1 MNTNSKST
9 RFILPIVFG
18 LQILAAAADAK
29 MIHDPRALAAN
40 PESAAS
46 QIAPVLEGLG
56 GYERPVTTN
65 AESSQL
71 FFNQGLNLTYG
82 FNHSEALRSFKE
94 AARLDPNNAMAYW
107 GWALTLGPNLNLP
120 MQADVVE
127 QAYQAIQ
134 RAVAL
139 KDNVSQ
145 KEQDFIDAL
154 AARYANDPMAPRQ
167 PLDQAYAEAM
177 RGLAEKYPD
186 DLDALTLYA
195 ASLMNLSPWNYWTR
209 DGKPRPNTPIILSS
223 LQTVLD
229 ANPDHPG
236 ALHYHIHAVE
246 AARPE
251 DGVSSADQLNG
262 LVPGIGHMVHM
273 PSHIYM
279 RVGRYADSYDVNA
292 RAAEADEG
300 YITQC
305 RAQGL
310 YPLNY
315 YPHNVHFLSW
325 SAIMLGRSEDAL
337 VSARKLAA
345 GVPENMEGNT
355 WALYET
361 FVSMPLFV
369 MTRFGKWDTILNEP
383 QPRKDS
389 VFLTGIWH
397 YARGLALTHTGA
409 DIPAIRAELS
419 ALDDLATRA
428 AQNPGQIGLGENA
441 KLLKIASH
449 VLHGELAASMGAY
462 GTAIS
467 HLDRAVRFEDSLI
480 YNEPPDWYYPVRHT
494 LGATLIAA
502 DRAVE
507 AEVVYWDDL
516 KKNPDNGF
524 SLFGLMQ
531 SLEAQGR
538 SEEAQEIKAK
548 FDNAWASADHA
559 LQSSKF

>member
-1 MNTNSKST
+1 MSKNTKIIHL
-9 RFILPIVFG
+9 ILPVILG
-18 LQILAAAADAK
+18 LQLLPSASDAK
-29 MIHDPRALAAN
+29 MIHDPRALSAD
-40 PESAAS
+40 PETAEDK
-46 QIAPVLEGLG
+46 IAPKLDGLG
-56 GYERPVTTN
+56 NYSRKVTTDS
-65 AESSQL
+65 EQSQM

-94 AARLDPNNAMAYW
+94 SARLDPDNAMAYW

-120 MQADVVE
+120 MQADVVD
-127 QAYQAIQ
+127 QAYQAVQ
-134 RAVAL
+134 KALAL
-139 KDNVSQ
+139 KDKVS
-145 KEQDFIDAL
+145 ERERDFIDAL
-154 AARYANDPMAPRQ
+154 ATRYTSDPMTPRQ
-167 PLDQAYAEAM
+167 PLDQAYALAM
-177 RGLAEKYPD
+177 KALSEKYPD
-186 DLDALTLYA
+186 DLDAATLYA
-195 ASLMNLSPWNYWTR
+195 ASLMNLSPWNYWTQ
-209 DGKPRPNTPIILSS
+209 DGKPRAETPNILNTLES
-223 LQTVLD
+223 VLT
-229 ANPDHPG
+229 ANPAHPG

-246 AARPE
+246 AVRPE
-251 DGVSSADQLNG
+251 DGISSADQLNG

-279 RVGRYADSYDVNA
+279 RVGRYADSFDVNA

-337 VSARKLAA
+337 INARKLAA
-345 GVPENMEGNT
+345 GVPDTLEGNT

-361 FVSMPLFV
+361 FLSMPLFV
-369 MTRFGKWDTILNEP
+369 LTRFGKWEEVLQEP
-383 QPRKDS
+383 TPRSDS

-397 YARGLALTHTGA
+397 YARGLALTQTGVE
-409 DIPAIRAELS
+409 IPTIRDELA
-419 ALDDLATRA
+419 ALDDLAARA

-449 VLHGELAASMGAY
+449 VLHGELAASMGSY

-467 HLDRAVRFEDSLI
+467 HFDRAVRLEDSLT

-494 LGATLIAA
+494 LGATLLAA
-502 DRAVE
+502 DRAIE

-516 KKNPDNGF
+516 KKNPENGF
-524 SLFGLMQ
+524 SFFGLMQ
-531 SLEAQGR
+531 ALEAQGR
-538 SEEAQEIKAK
+538 NDEAQEMKAK
-548 FDNAWASADHA
+548 FDAAWGSADHT
-559 LQSSKF
+559 LTSSKF